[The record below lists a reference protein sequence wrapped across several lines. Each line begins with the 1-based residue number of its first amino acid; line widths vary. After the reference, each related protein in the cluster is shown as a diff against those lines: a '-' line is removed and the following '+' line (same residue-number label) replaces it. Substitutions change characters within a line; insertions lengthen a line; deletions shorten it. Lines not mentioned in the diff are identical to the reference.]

1 MTARAAAIDTA
12 ADPMTYRIPSLEG
25 PKAFEAAARH
35 LSFKAAAAE
44 LGVTAGAVSQQ
55 VKRLE
60 MSLGISLFRRLPQG
74 LLLTREGA
82 AYLPDV
88 SRAFDVLT
96 DATEAVAPALNGRKS
111 SIGVDPVIANRLPK
125 GWPRHSTELEPYVR
139 ETRPMDDVEL
149 IWSNELD
156 ALLLAAKTRQ
166 GALAER
172 AVCLSGATTSFY
184 FVTRP
189 GLAECRQSRAILE
202 ALES

>member
-1 MTARAAAIDTA
+1 
-12 ADPMTYRIPSLEG
+12 MTYRFPSLNG
-25 PKAFEAAARH
+25 LKAFEAAARH

-74 LLLTREGA
+74 LLLTPEGA
-82 AYLPDV
+82 VYLPEV

-96 DATEAVAPALNGRKS
+96 DATEAVAPALNGRKLS
-111 SIGVDPVIANRLPK
+111 LGIDPVVAEHLPK
-125 GWPRHSTELEPYVR
+125 GWPRHSKELDPYVR
-139 ETRPMDDVEL
+139 ETRTTNDVEL

-156 ALLLAAKTRQ
+156 ALLLAAKTGH
-166 GALAER
+166 GALSER
-172 AVCLSGATTSFY
+172 AICLCGSAVPVY

-189 GLAECRQSRAILE
+189 GLAECRQSRAIRE
-202 ALES
+202 ALDA

>member
-1 MTARAAAIDTA
+1 
-12 ADPMTYRIPSLEG
+12 MTYRIPSLNG
-25 PKAFEAAARH
+25 LKAFEAAARH

-82 AYLPDV
+82 AYFPDV

-96 DATEAVAPALNGRKS
+96 DATEAVAPALNGRKL
-111 SIGVDPVIANRLPK
+111 SIAVDPLVVDRLPD
-125 GWPRHSTELEPYVR
+125 GWPRHSKELEPYVR
-139 ETRPMDDVEL
+139 ETRATDDVEL

-156 ALLLAAKTRQ
+156 ALLLAARTRHR
-166 GALAER
+166 ALSER
-172 AVCLSGATTSFY
+172 AVCLSGNTASLY

>member
-1 MTARAAAIDTA
+1 
-12 ADPMTYRIPSLEG
+12 MTYRIPSLNG
-25 PKAFEAAARH
+25 LKAFEAAARH
-35 LSFKAAAAE
+35 MSFKAAAAE

-60 MSLGISLFRRLPQG
+60 TSLGISLFRRLPQG

-96 DATEAVAPALNGRKS
+96 DATEAVALTLNGRKL
-111 SIGVDPVIANRLPK
+111 SIGVDPLVVDRLPN
-125 GWPRHSTELEPYVR
+125 GWPRHSKELEPYVR
-139 ETRPMDDVEL
+139 EMRTTDDVEL
-149 IWSNELD
+149 IWSNEID
-156 ALLLAAKTRQ
+156 ALLLAAKTRH

-172 AVCLSGATTSFY
+172 AVCLSGATASLY

-202 ALES
+202 DLAS